1 MSSSPGPLLNCSVSD
16 DRVRVLAAAVAM
28 LARVAESI
36 TLDIVDGSSIVLR
49 ALSDSQSSYAM
60 VTLERDF
67 FIEFQAAAP
76 AASGGGGGGDDEADG
91 GAGPAST
98 AGGASQPAGGGGG
111 GGARA
116 PQRTSALLSAKAL
129 ANALRSLR
137 GTGVCQM
144 YFASRDAAHFF
155 VVVLRQRN
163 GVVRTHSLSYSEA
176 EVFAAVFDTE
186 ASRNVLIGQPQVLER
201 LVSRIR
207 GTDEASLLA
216 SAGIVQLQGYHESGV
231 ETTMRGAVHTSVA
244 IEITAFDKFLIS
256 AAPPPPSQA
265 GASQPSQQQAE
276 PYAAAPSNV
285 TFSVKELKHLLAFA
299 QSSGVA
305 SEELAMYFSAPGDP
319 VLFSTRGVI
328 KRAFHASR
336 IVASLEQPVQAAA
349 GSALAAQIART
360 FSSQAPRSQR

>member
-1 MSSSPGPLLNCSVSD
+1 MASSGGGPLLNCSVSD

-67 FIEFQAAAP
+67 FLEFQAAAP
-76 AASGGGGGGDDEADG
+76 AASGGGDDADG

-98 AGGASQPAGGGGG
+98 AGGASQAAP
-111 GGARA
+111 GASA

-201 LVSRIR
+201 LVGRIR

-216 SAGIVQLQGYHESGV
+216 SSGIVQLQGFHEAGV

-256 AAPPPPSQA
+256 AAPPPPSQ
-265 GASQPSQQQAE
+265 GPSQHSQQQQAE

-328 KRAFHASR
+328 KRAFHASL
-336 IVASLEQPVQAAA
+336 IVASLEQPVQASP
-349 GSALAAQIART
+349 GSPLAAYLARAYS
-360 FSSQAPRSQR
+360 SSQAPRSQR